1 MVFHV
6 LNHHIKSLQIN
17 ILFASMLLRPA
28 TCNCGPQYRLL
39 FRIAAAKFQAA
50 KFRALIAV
58 AAIERYRYCG
68 RNCGRYHR
76 YLLPWLYVVLGCKIV
91 TTCAKNLKRAQIR
104 AFYFP
109 IALVIHLGATRTT
122 PPQGG
127 LCGVAVGAH
136 SNDTH
141 SMLLMLE

>member
-1 MVFHV
+1 VARIIV
-6 LNHHIKSLQIN
+6 CYSK
-17 ILFASMLLRPA
+17 LRP
-28 TCNCGPQYRLL
+28 QSSRLQSSERYL
-39 FRIAAAKFQAA
+39 V
-50 KFRALIAV
+50 AV
-58 AAIERYRYCG
+58 AAMERYRY
-68 RNCGRYHR
+68 CGRYHR
-76 YLLPWLYVVLGCKIV
+76 YLLPWLYVVLGCKNV
-91 TTCAKNLKRAQIR
+91 TTCAENLKRAQIR

-141 SMLLMLE
+141 SLLLMLQ